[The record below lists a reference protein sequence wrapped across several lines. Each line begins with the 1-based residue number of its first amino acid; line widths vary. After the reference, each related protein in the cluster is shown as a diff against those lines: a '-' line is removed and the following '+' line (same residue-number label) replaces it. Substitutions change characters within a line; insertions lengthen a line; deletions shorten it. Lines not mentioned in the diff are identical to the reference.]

1 MCTGREVGDS
11 GRPTFWLREAGQSL
25 VEFAILVPLLLIV
38 FLGAADVGRLFFYT
52 SMISNAARE
61 GAIYAANHS
70 AALPNCSSGCAP
82 LSSGPVLQHVCD
94 ASGAADHGAPCPAEL
109 KVASAIYG
117 PGHDAAIAV
126 TYDFSFIVTSLASR
140 LIPSNPVT
148 LRASS
153 TFLYRQ

>member
-1 MCTGREVGDS
+1 VGD
-11 GRPTFWLREAGQSL
+11 GAHPTFRLREAGQSL
-25 VEFAILVPLLLIV
+25 VEFALLVPILLIV

-61 GAIYAANHS
+61 GAIYAANNS
-70 AALPNCSSGCAP
+70 GALPDCSGGCAP
-82 LSSGPVLQHVCD
+82 LNSGPVLQHVCD
-94 ASGAADHGAPCPAEL
+94 ASGAGDHGAPCPVEL
-109 KVASAIYG
+109 KVAAATYG
-117 PGHDAAIAV
+117 PGKDAVIVV

-140 LIPSNPVT
+140 LIPDSPLT